1 MAVVFP
7 ESMNK
12 LDLSDTEGSLSR
24 MENYIRYMTERMEF
38 SNRNMTRSV
47 SSAGLSTV
55 EILQL
60 VQELANALSATQSVV
75 SGLQGTVTNL
85 SGRVTALEESVTN
98 LNSAMMT
105 AQSQI
110 SALDGRVTALEE
122 KG

>member
-7 ESMNK
+7 ESMNR
-12 LDLSDTEGSLSR
+12 LDLSDTEGSLAR
-24 MENYIRYMTERMEF
+24 VENYIRYMTERMEF

-60 VQELANALSATQSVV
+60 VQELANAMSAMQSTLNGV
-75 SGLQGTVTNL
+75 QGTLNGL
-85 SGRVTALEESVTN
+85 SSSVTN

-110 SALDGRVTALEE
+110 SALEGRVTALEE
-122 KG
+122 KGEVTT